1 MLNFVFLFPADAF
14 KKNHVGL
21 SQNTAMEK
29 RSQVKVAMTYGAMY
43 GLASSIV
50 YLIFYFAGADI
61 DNKAPQWI
69 GYLVLIATLYAGIK
83 SYRDQDL
90 GGFISYGKSLGTG
103 TLIGFFGGIIAG
115 FFTVLMFTVIDPG
128 LAQKIVEK
136 AQQDMLEKGNMTEEQ
151 INMAVSWTQKFMN
164 PGALFLFSVIG
175 SVFMAFIFSLIISIF
190 TRKEQPLFQG

>member
-1 MLNFVFLFPADAF
+1 
-14 KKNHVGL
+14 
-21 SQNTAMEK
+21 MEK

-43 GLASSIV
+43 GLASSII

-69 GYLVLIATLYAGIK
+69 GYLILMAVLFTGIK

-90 GGFISYGKSLGTG
+90 GGYISYGKSLGTG
-103 TLIGFFGGIIAG
+103 TLIGLFGGIITG

-136 AQQDMLEKGNMTEEQ
+136 AQEDMIAKGNMSEDQ

-164 PGALFLFSVIG
+164 PLVLFLFSIIG
-175 SVFMAFIFSLIISIF
+175 SVFMAFIFSLVISIF
-190 TRKEQPLFQG
+190 TKKEQAPFHG

>member
-1 MLNFVFLFPADAF
+1 
-14 KKNHVGL
+14 
-21 SQNTAMEK
+21 MEK

-43 GLASSIV
+43 GLAGSII

-69 GYLVLIATLYAGIK
+69 GYLVLIATLYLGIK
-83 SYRDQDL
+83 SYRDQDS
-90 GGFISYGKSLGTG
+90 GGFISYGRSLGTG
-103 TLIGFFGGIIAG
+103 VLIGLFGGIVAG

-136 AQQDMLEKGNMTEEQ
+136 AQEDMIEKGNMSEEQ

-164 PGALFLFSVIG
+164 PIVLFLFSVLG
-175 SVFMAFIFSLIISIF
+175 TAFMAFLFSLIISIF
-190 TRKEQPLFQG
+190 TKKEPAQFQG